1 MSLRAWNDECRSAG
15 LRRRR
20 ARTPV
25 APPAQSSGLNSA
37 ELALGWTA
45 GGGCPH
51 TKKSWT
57 AGGGCPT
64 QKSHPAR
71 GPDGKNGK
79 GQILVGGGV
88 GCGFWSRLLGA
99 DAHAVERAI
108 DERD

>member
-1 MSLRAWNDECRSAG
+1 MQECRFAAPTGEDARRSTGPELRAEFCRAG
-15 LRRRR
+15 
-20 ARTPV
+20 ARLD
-25 APPAQSSGLNSA
+25 SRGRLSL
-37 ELALGWTA
+37 
-45 GGGCPH
+45 H
-51 TKKSWT
+51 KKSWT